1 MSLYQKASLK
11 ILLGISALLFLY
23 YLTSTRQISEVI
35 PATTGLKGLVVTGV
49 PSLLIIWGAIE
60 LVSRCS
66 LKEAAE
72 KWNTLRFWEKIIYS
86 LIAILFTILLNF
98 ILVPY
103 FIYS

>member
-1 MSLYQKASLK
+1 MSLYQKATLK
-11 ILLGISALLFLY
+11 ILLGVSALLLLFS
-23 YLTSTRQISEVI
+23 LTKTRQISEII

-49 PSLLIIWGAIE
+49 PSILIIWGTIE

-72 KWNTLRFWEKIIYS
+72 KWDALRLWKKIIYS
-86 LIAILFTILLNF
+86 LITILFAILLNF
-98 ILVPY
+98 IIASH